1 MAVTGFP
8 RPNLTPNTQ
17 ERIRVDQFTER
28 LARLAELSDEELA
41 SLEEELVVAFDAADE
56 AADLDGMQS
65 LADAID
71 SIRAEKEVRNP
82 AEEAPVEEA
91 TAEPVVEELPVEMAA
106 SANDE
111 ETVTEEPALDETP
124 ESAVTADADNTEE
137 TTLSDT
143 PNEEVPAET
152 GTETEEVAAP
162 EAPEVDAPTEAE
174 TAQVEE
180 KVKADD
186 DNPAADNTVDEE
198 SVESD
203 DQSTADAPEAEAT
216 NAADVAEES
225 EEQVAEEIT
234 AEDVPEANLP
244 VAAAARPYTI
254 RAGGDIPGITAGT
267 ELNGMDDIVE
277 AMTKKVNSMRG
288 VGGDGEHIVVA
299 SFQFDEGASDE
310 RTLKPGDLNGN
321 AKKIRD
327 FLAEPEALTHDA
339 LVAGAW
345 CAPRTPI
352 YDVPTVG
359 TTSRPVRDSL
369 PSFNAER
376 GGITWIAP
384 PGLPVEATSLW
395 RYDNDD
401 STWKSY
407 SDVEG
412 TTETNPTQTK
422 PCITIPCGPEQNA
435 DVDAIPVCF
444 CFDNLSARAFPE
456 WVRANTELV
465 LIGQAR
471 FAEQVLLSKMY
482 AVAATGNSCGTPA
495 TQVGAARDFI
505 LTVQTAAAAKRWT
518 LRLGENAPLQLL
530 APEWVR
536 TAIAVDLGLQ
546 APGDGTFTTSTSA
559 VDGYFREFNVDPIW
573 HIDDVPGSTA
583 FTGCAFPG
591 TADWLLFPA
600 GSFLRL
606 DTGELN
612 LGVVRTKEDVQKNK
626 YCEFAETFET
636 VAYTGPDSPNGWIT
650 IGETSIDIIG
660 GSGGPITA
668 LLS

>member
-1 MAVTGFP
+1 MD
-8 RPNLTPNTQ
+8 
-17 ERIRVDQFTER
+17 EFTER

-56 AADLDGMQS
+56 AADLDAMQS

-71 SIRAEKEVRNP
+71 SIRAEKESRNP
-82 AEEAPVEEA
+82 VEEVAAEEAP
-91 TAEPVVEELPVEMAA
+91 AEPMVEELPVEMAA
-106 SANDE
+106 SASDE
-111 ETVTEEPALDETP
+111 ETATEEPALDETP
-124 ESAVTADADNTEE
+124 EPAVTADAVTEE
-137 TTLSDT
+137 TTTVDET
-143 PNEEVPAET
+143 PNEEATAEVVVEAEEVGATEAPEAEAET
-152 GTETEEVAAP
+152 ETAP
-162 EAPEVDAPTEAE
+162 EAPAEEVVEVEPTAEAAEVE
-174 TAQVEE
+174 TGEE
-180 KVKADD
+180 
-186 DNPAADNTVDEE
+186 P
-198 SVESD
+198 VESD
-203 DQSTADAPEAEAT
+203 NPSTAEAPEAEAT
-216 NAADVAEES
+216 PEATVVVEES

-267 ELNGMDDIVE
+267 ELDGMDDIVN

-299 SFQFDEGASDE
+299 SFAYEDAASEE
-310 RTLKPGDLNGN
+310 RTLKPGDMNGN

-327 FLAEPEALTHDA
+327 FLSEPEQLTREG
-339 LVAGAW
+339 LVAAAW

-359 TTSRPVRDSL
+359 TTARPVRDAL

-384 PGLPVEATSLW
+384 PGLPIEATSLW
-395 RYDNDD
+395 RYDAGT

-407 SDVEG
+407 SDVQG
-412 TTETNPTQTK
+412 LTETDPVETK
-422 PCITIPCGPEQNA
+422 PCITIPCGPEQTA

-456 WVRANTELV
+456 WIRANTELV

-471 FAEQVLLSKMY
+471 FADQVLLSKMY
-482 AVAATGNSCGTPA
+482 AVAATGNTCTDPA
-495 TQVGAARDFI
+495 TQVGAARDFV
-505 LTVQTAAAAKRWT
+505 LTVQTAAAAQRWR
-518 LRLGENAPLQLL
+518 LRLDPNAPLQLL
-530 APEWVR
+530 APSWVQ
-536 TAIAVDLGLQ
+536 TAIAIDLGLQ

-559 VDGYFREFNVDPIW
+559 VDGFFREFNVDPIW
-573 HIDDVPGSTA
+573 HIDDVPGGAGA
-583 FTGCAFPG
+583 FTGCSFPSA
-591 TADWLLFPA
+591 ADWLLFPT

-626 YCEFAETFET
+626 YCEFTETFET
-636 VAYTGPDSPNGWIT
+636 VAYTGPLAPNGWIT
-650 IGETSIDIIG
+650 KGVTSIDLLG

>member
-1 MAVTGFP
+1 M
-8 RPNLTPNTQ
+8 
-17 ERIRVDQFTER
+17 DQFTER

-71 SIRAEKEVRNP
+71 SIRAEKESRN
-82 AEEAPVEEA
+82 PVEEVA
-91 TAEPVVEELPVEMAA
+91 AEAPAEPMVEEFPEELAA
-106 SANDE
+106 SATDGE
-111 ETVTEEPALDETP
+111 PEAEEPALDETP
-124 ESAVTADADNTEE
+124 EPAVTADAVTEE
-137 TTLSDT
+137 TTTVSDET
-143 PNEEVPAET
+143 PNEEAPAET
-152 GTETEEVAAP
+152 VAEAEEVAAP
-162 EAPEVDAPTEAE
+162 EAPEAEVETEITPEAPAEEVVEVEPEAE
-174 TAQVEE
+174 
-180 KVKADD
+180 
-186 DNPAADNTVDEE
+186 AADAEAGEE
-198 SVESD
+198 SAESD
-203 DQSTADAPEAEAT
+203 DQSTAEAPEAEAT
-216 NAADVAEES
+216 NATDVVEES

-244 VAAAARPYTI
+244 VAAAARQYTI
-254 RAGGDIPGITAGT
+254 RAGGDIPGVTAGS
-267 ELNGMDDIVE
+267 ELSGMDDVVE
-277 AMTKKVNSMRG
+277 AMTKKVNAMRG
-288 VGGDGEHIVVA
+288 FGGDGEHIIVA
-299 SFQFDEGASDE
+299 SFAYEENATDE
-310 RTLKPGDLNGN
+310 RTLRPGDLNGN

-327 FLAEPEALTHDA
+327 FLADPEGLTHEA

-359 TTSRPVRDSL
+359 TTARPVRDAL

-376 GGITWIAP
+376 GGITWVAP

-395 RYDNDD
+395 RYDNGD

-412 TTETNPTQTK
+412 TTETDPVSTK

-456 WVRANTELV
+456 WIRANTELV

-471 FAEQVLLSKMY
+471 FADQVLLSRMY
-482 AVAATGNSCGTPA
+482 AVAATGNTCTDPA
-495 TQVGAARDFI
+495 TQVGAARDFV
-505 LTVQTAAAAKRWT
+505 LTVQVAAAAQRWR
-518 LRLGENAPLQLL
+518 LRLGEDAPLQLL
-530 APEWVR
+530 APAWVR

-546 APGDGTFTTSTSA
+546 HPGDSAFTTNNND
-559 VDGYFREFNVDPIW
+559 VDGFFREFNVDPIW
-573 HIDDVPGSTA
+573 HIDDVPGGAGA
-583 FTGCAFPG
+583 FTGCAFPSA
-591 TADWLLFPA
+591 ADWLLFPT

-626 YCEFAETFET
+626 YCEFTETFET
-636 VAYTGPDSPNGWIT
+636 VAYTGPLAPNGWIT
-650 IGETSIDIIG
+650 KGLTSIDLL
-660 GSGGPITA
+660 GSYGAPRE
-668 LLS
+668 LFV

>member
-1 MAVTGFP
+1 M
-8 RPNLTPNTQ
+8 
-17 ERIRVDQFTER
+17 DQFTER
-28 LARLAELSDEELA
+28 LSRLAELSPEDLA

-71 SIRAEKEVRNP
+71 SVRAEKEARNP
-82 AEEAPVEEA
+82 EEVPAEAP
-91 TAEPVVEELPVEMAA
+91 AEPVVEEVPLQMAA
-106 SANDE
+106 SATE
-111 ETVTEEPALDETP
+111 EPSETEEPAPDETSEP
-124 ESAVTADADNTEE
+124 AVTADAVPEE
-137 TTLSDT
+137 TETVDET
-143 PNEEVPAET
+143 P
-152 GTETEEVAAP
+152 TEDAAP
-162 EAPEVDAPTEAE
+162 EEVVADAGEGD
-174 TAQVEE
+174 V
-180 KVKADD
+180 
-186 DNPAADNTVDEE
+186 
-198 SVESD
+198 
-203 DQSTADAPEAEAT
+203 ADAPEAEAT
-216 NAADVAEES
+216 APAETETATETPAEAEAPAEVEAEVEAETADAEAAGEEPAESEAPSTAEAPEAEATPEATEVAEES

-234 AEDVPEANLP
+234 AEDVPEANQP

-267 ELNGMDDIVE
+267 ELEGMEDVVT
-277 AMTKKVNSMRG
+277 AMTKKVNAMRG

-299 SFQFDEGASDE
+299 SFTYEEAASEE
-310 RTLKPGDLNGN
+310 RTLKPGDLDGN
-321 AKKIRD
+321 ARKIRD
-327 FLAEPEALTHDA
+327 FLADPEGLTREA

-359 TTSRPVRDSL
+359 TTARPVRDFL

-384 PGLPVEATSLW
+384 PGLPIEATSLW

-401 STWKSY
+401 ETWKSY
-407 SDVEG
+407 EDVEG
-412 TTETNPTQTK
+412 TTETDPVETK

-435 DVDAIPVCF
+435 DVDAIPTCF

-482 AVAATGNSCGTPA
+482 AIAATGNSCTDPA
-495 TQVGAARDFI
+495 IQVGAARDFV
-505 LTVQTAAAAKRWT
+505 LTVQTAAAAQRWR
-518 LRLGENAPLQLL
+518 LRLDKNAPLQLL
-530 APEWVR
+530 APAWVQA
-536 TAIAVDLGLQ
+536 AIAVDLGLQ
-546 APGDGTFTTSTSA
+546 HPGDNTFTVGSDD

-573 HIDDVPGSTA
+573 HIDDVPGGAGA
-583 FTGCAFPG
+583 FTGCAFPDA
-591 TADWLLFPA
+591 ADWMLFPT
-600 GSFLRL
+600 GTFLRL

-626 YCEFAETFET
+626 YCEFSETFET
-636 VAYTGPDSPNGWIT
+636 VAYTGPLAPNGWVT
-650 IGETSIDIIG
+650 RGTTSIDLL
-660 GSGGPITA
+660 GSYGAPRELFA
-668 LLS
+668 